1 MMFKPAI
8 ALFFIGVCAPAF
20 AHLTWVEQGQQS
32 MGLSTGHHFPAK
44 ELTVTGRYVESI
56 TCEDMAANTFALE
69 FNDRSIRY
77 PYSEQPNN
85 CVAVLKATQI
95 ELTPRQGVQHLEE
108 SKAGADL
115 IAKAKQSSAFLEQY
129 FKVAQMK
136 PVEFTGPL
144 YNPDMALFVTKADTP
159 NAIYLYRNG
168 KPLAGV
174 SVGLEYPEAPVTLWS
189 STQADGE
196 VKLLL
201 RPNGKA
207 LLRALVV
214 EHAGLQFES
223 QFVSV
228 LLSPAP

>member
-8 ALFFIGVCAPAF
+8 AIVFIGMCAPAF
-20 AHLTWVEQGQQS
+20 AHLTWVEPGQNS

-44 ELTVTGRYVESI
+44 ELTVVGRYVESI
-56 TCEDMAANTFALE
+56 TCEGQASNTFKLQ
-69 FNDRSIRY
+69 FNERSIRY
-77 PYSEQPNN
+77 PYPEQANN
-85 CVAVLKATQI
+85 CVAVLKTTQI
-95 ELTPRQGVQHLEE
+95 ELTPRQGVQHFEE
-108 SKAGADL
+108 SKASAEL
-115 IAKAKQSSAFLEQY
+115 IAKARQSSTFLEQY

-136 PVEFTGPL
+136 PVELTGPL
-144 YNPDMALFVTKADTP
+144 YNPDMAQFVSKADKP
-159 NAIYLYRNG
+159 DAIYLYRNG

-214 EHAGLQFES
+214 EDVGQQFES

-228 LLSPAP
+228 LLEP